1 MEGKEAVDMT
11 VKEEDAVVK
20 VRLPR
25 DTEVALSKLAL
36 LKGCKKS
43 EVVAL
48 AVDLI
53 LPRPSE
59 EIVTMVRQRR
69 EAR

>member
-1 MEGKEAVDMT
+1 MAESRGER
-11 VKEEDAVVK
+11 VVK
-20 VRLPR
+20 VRLP
-25 DTEVALSKLAL
+25 VAQEIALTKLDRI
-36 LKGCKKS
+36 KGCHKS

-48 AVDLI
+48 AFDLF
-53 LPRPSE
+53 LSRPSE